1 MGHGQIDTQRE
12 RKIKMMMRMSRGERG
27 RGGAEG
33 RSMRESSSSRMRKSS
48 VSFVQK
54 KIATNLS
61 KEPSLSSHELIECA
75 ALHNPSR
82 IEINDLIFF
91 VLCKIVSAKL

>member
-1 MGHGQIDTQRE
+1 ME
-12 RKIKMMMRMSRGERG
+12 R
-27 RGGAEG
+27 
-33 RSMRESSSSRMRKSS
+33 SSNSSGMHKPS
-48 VSFVQK
+48 VSVS
-54 KIATNLS
+54 ATNLS

-91 VLCKIVSAKL
+91 VLSKIVSAKL